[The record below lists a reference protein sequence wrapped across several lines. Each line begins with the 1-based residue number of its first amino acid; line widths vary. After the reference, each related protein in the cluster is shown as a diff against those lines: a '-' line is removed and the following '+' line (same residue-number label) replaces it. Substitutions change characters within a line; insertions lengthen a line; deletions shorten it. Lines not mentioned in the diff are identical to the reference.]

1 MFKAMCDH
9 IRYSYHD
16 GAIRPTIT
24 IFRKRQ
30 EGKSDF
36 RVWNNLM
43 VSFAGY
49 ITASSREANFPGDEG
64 IVNKIGDQQNLS
76 FTRVSIMHQ
85 GVVKYYIHRFNVI
98 S

>member
-1 MFKAMCDH
+1 
-9 IRYSYHD
+9 
-16 GAIRPTIT
+16 
-24 IFRKRQ
+24 
-30 EGKSDF
+30 
-36 RVWNNLM
+36 M

-85 GVVKYYIHRFNVI
+85 GVVKYFIHRFNVI